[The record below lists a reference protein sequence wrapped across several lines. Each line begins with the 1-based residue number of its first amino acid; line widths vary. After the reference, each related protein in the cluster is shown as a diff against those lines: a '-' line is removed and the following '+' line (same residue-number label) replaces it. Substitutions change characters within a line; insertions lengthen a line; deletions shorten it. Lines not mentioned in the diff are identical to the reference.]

1 VVAQEAISDYTV
13 SLSIVPDHF
22 KSLNNRAF
30 CYERLVH
37 IYFFVCL
44 FYISRTF
51 HGGAGW
57 ENLKR
62 PYRIIPKHYRY
73 SRII

>member
-1 VVAQEAISDYTV
+1 VVAQEAISDYSV

-37 IYFFVCL
+37 I
-44 FYISRTF
+44 
-51 HGGAGW
+51 
-57 ENLKR
+57 
-62 PYRIIPKHYRY
+62 
-73 SRII
+73 